1 MIESAVFG
9 VYDFPCVH
17 LLGHVCAKPR
27 QVTEIIMKRIA
38 TSFVL
43 LASVVGASSANV
55 LGVPGRDYVANEIL
69 VKYRAGRSST
79 ISRLGLPGRV
89 VGTIPQLN
97 VARVRLLP
105 GMTVERAIRSINRS
119 GNFAYAEPNYKDSLF
134 QRNPNDTRY
143 SEQYHLPRVELPMAW
158 ARTLGSAT
166 VKVAIIDTGINKT
179 HEDLTSI
186 IAPGERDFSDND
198 NDTTDIDGH
207 GTHCAGIAGAATNNA
222 LGVAGAGWGIRI
234 LPLKIFPNS
243 FANVSA
249 AAIVYAAD
257 QGCKVISMSFGG
269 PFDSQVRQDAI
280 NYAWNRGSLMLA
292 AAGNDGMDG
301 QNYPAANERVIA
313 VGATNAQDRKT
324 GFSTH
329 GNWVD
334 IAAPGSGIL
343 ATYVGGNAAYEFL
356 DGTSMSCPLAAGVAA
371 LLFSFSPTSTNAD
384 VRRALETSTD
394 PVVGNN
400 PATGQPWFAHGRIN
414 ANRAL
419 DTLRPPIAFEDAPD
433 RVAVFVNGTAEGTAP
448 SGFVDGTTFAPSVA
462 AADGSA
468 FTVGSVGVKGVGQ
481 VSSVQARI
489 PLLEP
494 ASTVIGGNIRITGTT
509 TSLNTTTVLVYLR
522 NHSTNRLDRIGSTVL
537 NGSTQLVALPT
548 DMSPYADSLNNV
560 TVIVRSILPQ
570 RIARSPY
577 GASFDEIVL
586 EGAAVN

>member
-1 MIESAVFG
+1 
-9 VYDFPCVH
+9 
-17 LLGHVCAKPR
+17 
-27 QVTEIIMKRIA
+27 MKRIA

-43 LASVVGASSANV
+43 LASVVGVSSANA

-69 VKYRAGRSST
+69 VKYRAGRSGT
-79 ISRLGLPGRV
+79 ISRIALPGRV
-89 VGTIPQLN
+89 VETIPQIN

-105 GMTVERAIRSINRS
+105 GMTVERAIKAINRS
-119 GNFAYAEPNYKDSLF
+119 GSFQYAEPNYKYKPF
-134 QRNPNDTRY
+134 QRNPNDTRLA
-143 SEQYHLPRVELPMAW
+143 EQYAIPRVELPLAW

-166 VKVAIIDTGINKT
+166 VRVAVIDSGINKT

-198 NDTTDIDGH
+198 NDATDLDGH
-207 GTHCAGIAGAATNNA
+207 GTHCAGIAGAATNNG
-222 LGVAGAGWGIRI
+222 LGVAGAGWGVRI

-249 AAIVYAAD
+249 AAIIYAAD

-269 PFDSQVRQDAI
+269 PFPSQVAEDAV
-280 NYAWNRGSLMLA
+280 NYAWGKGSLLVA
-292 AAGNDGMDG
+292 AAGNDAQDG
-301 QNYPAANERVIA
+301 ENFPAAYDRVLA
-313 VGATNAQDRKT
+313 VGSTNDQDRKS

-329 GNWVD
+329 GQWVD
-334 IAAPGSGIL
+334 VGAPGSSIL
-343 ATYVGGNAAYEFL
+343 STYVGGTAAYEFS
-356 DGTSMSCPLAAGVAA
+356 DGTSMACPLVAGSAG

-400 PATGQPWFAHGRIN
+400 PATGQPWFANGRIN
-414 ANRAL
+414 VNKAL
-419 DTLRPPIAFEDAPD
+419 DALRPPIAFEDVPD
-433 RVAVFVNGTAEGTAP
+433 NVAVFVNGTAEGTAP
-448 SGFVDGTTFAPSVA
+448 SGFVDGTTFAPSLG
-462 AADGSA
+462 AADGSV
-468 FTVGSVGVKGVGQ
+468 FTVGSVNVKGVGQ
-481 VSSVQARI
+481 VASVQARI

-537 NGSTQLVALPT
+537 NGTTQLVALPT